1 MEYDPIVLSHGR
13 ALLADD
19 KTTKVFTADMRDPRV
34 REVHLPVPAPLP
46 RRDRAVLR
54 RPGAA

>member
-1 MEYDPIVLSHGR
+1 VEYDPIVLSHGR

-34 REVHLPVPAPLP
+34 
-46 RRDRAVLR
+46 
-54 RPGAA
+54 